1 MLRDRL
7 DDDDDDDDD
16 DDQPDERREKDNGK
30 GEGLGLPE
38 AGQIDKLYFK
48 SRTVI
53 VAGTINDKL
62 AQRTVAHLLAL
73 AEEGDAPINMLIS
86 SPGGHVESGDMIHDV
101 IRFTRPV
108 VRTIGSGWVASA
120 GALIFIGAA
129 RENRYC
135 LPNTRFLIHQ
145 PSGGIG
151 GTSSDMMIQAEQIRQ
166 MRDRL
171 NKIFSEATGQP
182 VERIEAD
189 TRRDFWLNTQE
200 AIDYGLLSKVIRT
213 VDELQ

>member
-1 MLRDRL
+1 MRHQWL
-7 DDDDDDDDD
+7 DDDDDEPQEDD
-16 DDQPDERREKDNGK
+16 RRHKEEG
-30 GEGLGLPE
+30 GLGLPE
-38 AGQIDKLYFK
+38 GDKIGKLYFK

-53 VAGTINDKL
+53 VAGGINDKL

-73 AEEGDAPINMLIS
+73 AEDSDKPINMLIS

-101 IRFTRPV
+101 IKFIRPT

-120 GALIFIGAA
+120 GALIFVAA
-129 RENRYC
+129 KKENRYC

-151 GTSSDMMIQAEQIRQ
+151 GTSSDMMIQAEQVRL

-171 NKIFSEATGQP
+171 NQIFAEATGQK
-182 VERIEAD
+182 VERIEKD
-189 TRRDFWLNTQE
+189 TQRDFWLNTQE
-200 AIDYGLLSKVIRT
+200 ALDYGLLGQVIRSA
-213 VDELQ
+213 DDLK

>member
-1 MLRDRL
+1 MLRPFPPHSL
-7 DDDDDDDDD
+7 NDDDDDDDE
-16 DDQPDERREKDNGK
+16 DERREDRQQG
-30 GEGLGLPE
+30 GDLGLP
-38 AGQIDKLYFK
+38 QSPSIDRLYFR

-62 AQRTVAHLLAL
+62 AQRTVSHLLAL
-73 AEEGDAPINMLIS
+73 AEDSDKPINMLIS

-101 IRFTRPV
+101 IKFIRPT

-120 GALIFIGAA
+120 GALIFVGAD
-129 RENRYC
+129 RENRFC

-151 GTSSDMMIQAEQIRQ
+151 GTSSDMMIQAEQVRL

-171 NKIFSEATGQP
+171 NQIFADATGQDIK
-182 VERIEAD
+182 RIEQD
-189 TRRDFWLNTQE
+189 TQRDFWLNTQE
-200 AIDYGLLSKVIRT
+200 ALDYGLLGRVIRS
-213 VDELQ
+213 VDDLK